1 MFDVCLLGTGGMM
14 PTPKRYLSSL
24 IVRCNGTTVL
34 VDCGEGTQIPL
45 QELGWGFKDINIILF
60 THYHG
65 DHITGLPG
73 IIYQMVN
80 ANRTEDLYIYGPPG
94 ILVVENLFNAV
105 FPKKLPFRV
114 FFNILNAKDSI
125 PITQTNLNGM
135 IIRNTNIEH
144 STPCY
149 GYSFEVERH
158 PKFDP
163 TLAKLQNIPI
173 KYWRDLQQGNT
184 ICSGDGTTLYSPK
197 MVLGEKRKGIKVAY
211 ATDTR
216 PCHNLSQLVKDS
228 DLFIGEGMYG
238 DINDASKAIE
248 KKHSTFQE
256 TAWVASVAN
265 VKELWLTHYSPS
277 LPNPQKY
284 LNIAQNTFP
293 NTILGKNLMQK
304 TLRFED

>member
-1 MFDVCLLGTGGMM
+1 MFDICLLGTGGMM

-24 IVRCNGTTVL
+24 IIRCNGTTIL

-73 IIYQMVN
+73 IIYQMIN
-80 ANRTEDLYIYGPPG
+80 SNRTEDLYIYGPPG
-94 ILVVENLFNAV
+94 ISIVENMFNAL
-105 FPKKLPFRV
+105 FPKKLLFRV
-114 FFNILNAKDSI
+114 IFNVLNANDSI
-125 PITQTNLNGM
+125 PITKSNLNNI
-135 IIRNTNIEH
+135 IIRNANMQH
-144 STPCY
+144 STSCY
-149 GYSFEVERH
+149 GYSFELIRR

-163 TLAKLQNIPI
+163 MLAKLQNIPV
-173 KYWRDLQQGNT
+173 KYWKDLQQGCT
-184 ICSGDGTTLYSPK
+184 ISSGDGTILYSSK
-197 MVLGEKRKGIKVAY
+197 MVLGENRKGIKVTY

-216 PCHNLSQLVKDS
+216 PCYNLSELVKDS

-238 DINDASKAIE
+238 DINDANKAIE

-256 TAWVASVAN
+256 TARIASIAG
-265 VKELWLTHYSPS
+265 VKELWLTHYGPS
-277 LPNPQKY
+277 LSNPQKY
-284 LNIAQNTFP
+284 LSVAQNIFS
-293 NTILGKNLMQK
+293 NTILGKDLMQK